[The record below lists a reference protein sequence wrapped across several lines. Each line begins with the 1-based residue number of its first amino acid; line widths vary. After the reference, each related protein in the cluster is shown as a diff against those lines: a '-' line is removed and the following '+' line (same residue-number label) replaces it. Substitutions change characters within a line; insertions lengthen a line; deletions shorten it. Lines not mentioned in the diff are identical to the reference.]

1 VGPPDVAKNLYTDPG
16 TRFARDVNCSTSTLI
31 VVDPLLAIEGAVP
44 LVFAPRSRLVVL
56 TLLPELA
63 VSPAVPKVDRFVELD
78 VLVLLSYGETS
89 EKTKTL
95 NRLTPEFAPV
105 PGVAISKL
113 SDLRSPIEL
122 VPLTVTDI
130 VLLAVEPEAALM
142 VALVPVAEI
151 VCPNAG

>member
-1 VGPPDVAKNLYTDPG
+1 
-16 TRFARDVNCSTSTLI
+16 
-31 VVDPLLAIEGAVP
+31 VVDPLLAIEGAVV
-44 LVFAPRSRLVVL
+44 LTFAPRSRVVVL
-56 TLLPELA
+56 TVLPELA
-63 VSPAVPKVDRFVELD
+63 VSPAVAKVDRFEVLD
-78 VLVLLSYGETS
+78 VLFLLSYGETS

-113 SDLRSPIEL
+113 SELGSPIEL
-122 VPLTVTDI
+122 APLTVTDI
-130 VLLAVEPEAALM
+130 VLLAVEPEPGLM